1 MYGKEMIYKEKGSF
15 VIHKQWM
22 KMTFTFTLEL
32 TVTSSTSLGNKKEY
46 INYEVIGFKLF
57 SINCYK

>member
-32 TVTSSTSLGNKKEY
+32 TVTSSTSLGNKKRVY
-46 INYEVIGFKLF
+46 KLW
-57 SINCYK
+57 SNSV